1 MPRDQA
7 PPAAGDGGF
16 AALRGDLK
24 AIAEMVA
31 PGSRVLDVGCGEGEL
46 LDYLWHA
53 KDADARGMEL
63 SMDGVHALVSRG
75 LSVVQGDAD
84 TDLADYPA
92 GAFDY
97 VILSQTLQ
105 AVHRPDRVL
114 ANLVRIAGRAIV
126 SFPNFGHWRVRL
138 SLLLSG
144 RMPVTP
150 GLPFQWFDTPNIHL
164 CTILD
169 MRRLC
174 GEMGIE
180 IERSVMIRGNRLTPM
195 APGAAANWLAEG
207 AIFLLRSPGGGPA
220 ASA

>member
-1 MPRDQA
+1 LRRDLQ
-7 PPAAGDGGF
+7 
-16 AALRGDLK
+16 
-24 AIAEMVA
+24 AIADMVA
-31 PGSRVLDVGCGEGEL
+31 RGSRVLDVGCGEGEL
-46 LDYLWHA
+46 LDFLWHH

-84 TDLADYPA
+84 TDLADYPD

-114 ANLVRIAGRAIV
+114 ANLVRIAERAIV

-138 SLLLSG
+138 FLLLTG
-144 RMPVTP
+144 RMPVTL
-150 GLPFQWFDTPNIHL
+150 GLPFEWYDTPNIHL

-169 MRRLC
+169 MRKLC
-174 GEMGIE
+174 HEMGIE
-180 IERSVMIRGNRLTPM
+180 IEQSLMMHGGRIRPM
-195 APGAAANWLAEG
+195 APGALANVLAEE
-207 AIFLLRSPGGGPA
+207 AIFLLRRRDW
-220 ASA
+220 